1 MISGHLD
8 LICAT
13 PGTVKWV
20 NNMKWSG
27 ASNYKAAPRETVSV
41 NGVIEGYS
49 RREDNFSMYWILRSG
64 HMVPYDNPVAMSHI
78 LKEFTGFA

>member
-1 MISGHLD
+1 MD

-20 NNMKWSG
+20 NNLKWSG
-27 ASNYKAAPRETVSV
+27 ANNYKAAPREAFGV

-49 RREDNFSMYWILRSG
+49 RQEENFSMYWILRSG
-64 HMVPYDNPVAMSHI
+64 HMVPYDNPIAMSHI

>member
-1 MISGHLD
+1 MD

-20 NNMKWSG
+20 NNLTWSG
-27 ASNYKAAPRETVSV
+27 AYKYKAASREAVSV

-49 RREDNFSMYWILRSG
+49 REEDNFSMYWILRSG
-64 HMVPYDNPVAMSHI
+64 HMVPYDNPTAMRYI
-78 LKEFTGFA
+78 LKQLTGY